1 MNAATASAIEVCVI
15 AVCVTAVVL
24 ACIRSGGDV
33 KRRTVITRSR
43 SEQTVKT
50 INGKVI
56 TTEETGDDVKSIPSI
71 LEWTDWWKKFDEIF
85 QRKS

>member
-1 MNAATASAIEVCVI
+1 
-15 AVCVTAVVL
+15 
-24 ACIRSGGDV
+24 V

-56 TTEETGDDVKSIPSI
+56 TEITTTTTTEETGDDVKSIPSI